1 MCIFQSER
9 GLVSML
15 KKYGEE
21 LGKSKG
27 DNWLNDDF
35 IMGVIM
41 DMSAAGK
48 FLIIFFSYDVA
59 SRSDMWACVRINV
72 QG

>member
-1 MCIFQSER
+1 
-9 GLVSML
+9 ML

-48 FLIIFFSYDVA
+48 LHILFFSYDVA
-59 SRSDMWACVRINV
+59 RLGVI
-72 QG
+72 

>member
-1 MCIFQSER
+1 MFQSER

-48 FLIIFFSYDVA
+48 LLITFFSYDVA
-59 SRSDMWACVRINV
+59 SWSNIRACIRINE
-72 QG
+72 QGVI

>member
-1 MCIFQSER
+1 MLKNFQFLAREVQYRSILCVFQSDR
-9 GLVSML
+9 GLISML

-48 FLIIFFSYDVA
+48 LLIIFF
-59 SRSDMWACVRINV
+59 I
-72 QG
+72 